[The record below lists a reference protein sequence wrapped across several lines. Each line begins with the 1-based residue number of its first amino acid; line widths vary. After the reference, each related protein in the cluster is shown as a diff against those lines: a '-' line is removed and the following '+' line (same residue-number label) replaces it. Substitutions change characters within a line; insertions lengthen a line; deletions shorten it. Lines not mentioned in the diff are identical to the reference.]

1 MTNLNPK
8 QQKGREDVF
17 YEAVEVMTTH
27 QSFDNIIDESMLE
40 ENQDTFTDVYK
51 DNDYSLD
58 DLLNDVAPSVRDY
71 SEHYMSHIEANS
83 ASSSDFDDF
92 SDLLD

>member
-8 QQKGREDVF
+8 HQKECEDVF
-17 YEAVEVMTTH
+17 YEAVEVISTH
-27 QSFDNIIDESMLE
+27 QSFNNIIDESMLE

-58 DLLNDVAPSVRDY
+58 DLLNGVAPSVRDY
-71 SEHYMSHIEANS
+71 SEHYMSHLEADSEPSN
-83 ASSSDFDDF
+83 DFDDF